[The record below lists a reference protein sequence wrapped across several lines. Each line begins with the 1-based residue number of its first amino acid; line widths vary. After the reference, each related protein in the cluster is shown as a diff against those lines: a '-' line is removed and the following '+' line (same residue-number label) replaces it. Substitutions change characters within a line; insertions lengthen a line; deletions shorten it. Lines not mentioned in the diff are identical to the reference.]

1 MSNLSLK
8 RIQKEY
14 QKMIKDPSPSYF
26 ASPIK
31 DDMFCWHFTIKGPKE
46 TEFEGGIYH
55 GVIKLPMTY
64 PNSPP
69 SVMFLTPSGRF
80 ETNKDVCLSMTQYHK
95 EEWQAAWTSII
106 IYIYFNKLFFLYL
119 LVCLKLLLLL
129 CLFKKIIKLLVL

>member
-14 QKMIKDPSPSYF
+14 QKMIKDPSPSYY
-26 ASPIK
+26 AAPIK

-95 EEWQAAWTSII
+95 EEWQAAWTSKILFFFYYLLI
-106 IYIYFNKLFFLYL
+106 IYS
-119 LVCLKLLLLL
+119 C
-129 CLFKKIIKLLVL
+129 